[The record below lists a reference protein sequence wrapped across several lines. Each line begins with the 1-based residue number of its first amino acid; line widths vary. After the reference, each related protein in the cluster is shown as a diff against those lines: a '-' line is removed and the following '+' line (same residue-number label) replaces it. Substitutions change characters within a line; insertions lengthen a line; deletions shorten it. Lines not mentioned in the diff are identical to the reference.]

1 MKLKEVNS
9 SVFSSLNAH
18 NAMKENFLERKVYDL
33 SAFTKVRK
41 SCPACKMNYHMEPS
55 FYYGSMYVAYALG
68 VGLMVSIIL
77 LNLLFSSEFSF
88 LRTFWMI
95 CVALISLAPLLN
107 AWAKIIWANFF
118 FHFKTEWKSK
128 SK

>member
-1 MKLKEVNS
+1 
-9 SVFSSLNAH
+9 
-18 NAMKENFLERKVYDL
+18 
-33 SAFTKVRK
+33 
-41 SCPACKMNYHMEPS
+41 MEPS

-68 VGLMVSIIL
+68 VGLMVGIIL

-95 CVALISLAPLLN
+95 CVALILLAPLLN

-118 FHFKTEWKSK
+118 FHFKAERKSK